1 MSITSRQLKDMS
13 IAITLGLDRSEC
25 ASPVNTKELE
35 EMWIQLEKEI
45 ADIKEKGW
53 MVEIPWDPFD

>member
-1 MSITSRQLKDMS
+1 MS